1 MPGLEPA
8 AMPVPNMS
16 KAEVKYTNDER
27 HKLGVFALSAY
38 EPKESRVLLAGNSE
52 LVPEVSTDNIA
63 VYNDKTAGRIHI
75 GVRGTQLS
83 NLLETANSAFART
96 EGKDGRTDLERE
108 VREEVAKV
116 RAFRDKK
123 FPKESI
129 DFWGHSHGAQLISM
143 AREPYE
149 SANVFAGYVRKGG
162 VGEGVT
168 KNLRNENDIVI
179 NTLGRMHPLDDS
191 ADEDF
196 DIESAG
202 GEHSLESYIDVDTLA
217 VYKEHLKQ
225 RRAETQSVQ
234 AAGTEAAKSDGE
246 LVAEAKAT
254 YEAGQALAGG
264 NPEGGV
270 AALAVAGVAAG
281 VKETVTKAH
290 EAWVKTQ
297 TFLKKLLDD
306 K

>member
-1 MPGLEPA
+1 
-8 AMPVPNMS
+8 
-16 KAEVKYTNDER
+16 
-27 HKLGVFALSAY
+27 
-38 EPKESRVLLAGNSE
+38 VLLAGNSE
-52 LVPEVSTDNIA
+52 LVPGVSTDNIA
-63 VYNDKTAGRIHI
+63 VYNDKTTGRIHI

-96 EGKDGRTDLERE
+96 EGEDGRTDLERE

-143 AREPYE
+143 ARETYE
-149 SANVFAGYVRKGG
+149 SANVFAGYVRKETGG
-162 VGEGVT
+162 VGLGVT

-179 NTLGRMHPLDDS
+179 NTLARMHPLDDS

-234 AAGTEAAKSDGE
+234 AAGAEAAKSDGE
-246 LVAEAKAT
+246 MAAEAKAT
-254 YEAGQALAGG
+254 YEAGQALAAG

-297 TFLKKLLDD
+297 TFLEKLLDD
-306 K
+306 DDGK